1 MPRSRSLPA
10 LVARAFVVI
19 ASVAASIAEPAA
31 AQTFGRSKVQ
41 YDHFD
46 FRIQPTPHF
55 SVYFYP
61 AESLAT
67 ADAAR
72 MAERWYQRHSTLL
85 NLTFENNPLIFYA
98 DPPDFQQSNVV
109 EGEIGVGTGGI
120 TEGGRDRVIMPFTG
134 VYADND
140 HVLGHELVHVFQYR
154 IAQSTPAGIRA
165 MGQIPLWLIEGMAEY
180 LSIGRNDPN
189 TAMWLRDAARRNDLP
204 TIKQLTNDPR
214 YFPYR
219 YGQALWA
226 YIGGRWGDP
235 MVNTLYRAA
244 LREGWERSLQ
254 TQLGVSADSLS
265 AQWHAAIRQQYA
277 GVLSRT
283 APDAL
288 GRGIINV
295 RENGDQNV
303 SPSVSPDGRFV
314 AFFSSRNLFGIDL
327 FVAEAATGRVVRQLT
342 NVTRNPHFDALSF
355 INSAGTW
362 SPDGQRVA
370 VVTFAQGDNEIDILN
385 VSNGRVERRVRVPG
399 VPALAD
405 PAWSPDGRTLAFSG
419 IVGGISDLWLY
430 DLQTGAARRLTNDRE
445 AQLQPAWSP
454 DGRTIAFATDAD
466 PNTRFDALQFSD
478 LRVALIDSGGGNV
491 RLLPRTA
498 RGKSMNPQFTP
509 AGDALYFVSDQ
520 DGISDIYRM
529 ALDGTGV
536 TRVTTTATGVSGIS
550 NYSPAI
556 SVARSTGDIVFS
568 VFDKGGFS
576 VRTLSPAQVT
586 TVIAE
591 SGANAGGTVT
601 AGATGTLD
609 APPAAGILPPS
620 IPSLE
625 TQTARNYIERALSQP
640 ETGLPRTLTES
651 VRPYRARL
659 SLESIGG
666 ATVGASIGGGFGTGI
681 AGGIAFGFSDMLGN
695 QLVNTVLQVNG
706 TVKDFAG
713 QLQYLNRERRLNYGA
728 VAQHI
733 PFTSVGGNVA
743 TSSFNIGGQQVP
755 GLIYTQVLQ
764 RQFFDDVSGVLQYPL
779 TATRRLEFTA
789 GAQRVS
795 YNVEVESTYVAG
807 SQVVRERRASIPTGL
822 PALTFGTG
830 TAALVGDF
838 SFFGF
843 TSPVAGGRYRFEAAP
858 YVGSINYQTLLADYR
873 RYFFKRPFTLAVR
886 GLHYGRYGKGA
897 DDQRLQELYV
907 GQSTL
912 VRGYNAADFRVEE
925 CSAPEGAADGCP
937 QFTRLRGT
945 RIGVASMELR
955 IPLLGTEQLGL
966 INLPYIPVE
975 IAPFVDAGVAWS
987 KGSNPDFRFDR
998 NTADRVP
1005 VFSTGVTARINV
1017 LGYAVVEVFYAR
1029 PFQRP
1034 GRGNLFGFQLAP
1046 GW

>member
-1 MPRSRSLPA
+1 MPRSHFLPA
-10 LVARAFVVI
+10 LLARAALVVV
-19 ASVAASIAEPAA
+19 ASVVAGIAEPAT
-31 AQTFGRSKVQ
+31 AQSFGRSKVQ
-41 YDHFD
+41 YDRFD
-46 FRIQPTPHF
+46 FRIQPTAHF
-55 SVYFYP
+55 DVYFYP

-85 NLTFENNPLIFYA
+85 NLTFEKNPLIFYA

-120 TEGGRDRVIMPFTG
+120 TEGSRDRVIMPFTG
-134 VYADND
+134 VYSDND

-180 LSIGRNDPN
+180 LSLGRNDPN

-244 LREGWERSLQ
+244 LREGWEKSLQ
-254 TQLGVSADSLS
+254 SQLGVSADSLS

-277 GVLSRT
+277 GVLTRT

-303 SPSVSPDGRFV
+303 SPSVSPDGRYV

-327 FVAEAATGRVVRQLT
+327 YIAEAATGRIVRQLT

-362 SPDGQRVA
+362 SPDGERLA
-370 VVTFAQGDNEIDILN
+370 VVTFAQGDHEIDILN
-385 VSNGRVERRVRVPG
+385 VANGRVERRIRLPG
-399 VPALAD
+399 VPAMAD

-430 DLQTGAARRLTNDRE
+430 ELESGATRRLTNDRE

-454 DGRTIAFATDAD
+454 DGRTIAFATDAG
-466 PNTRFDALQFSD
+466 PNTRFDLLQFGD
-478 LRVALIDSGGGNV
+478 LRIALIDAGGGDV
-491 RLLPRTA
+491 RLLPRAA
-498 RGKSMNPQFTP
+498 RGKAMNPQYSP

-529 ALDGTGV
+529 SPDGSGV
-536 TRVTTTATGVSGIS
+536 TRVTSTATGVSGIS
-550 NYSPAI
+550 SYSPAI
-556 SVARSTGDIVFS
+556 SVARRTGDLVFS
-568 VFDKGGFS
+568 VFDRGGFS
-576 VRTLSPAQVT
+576 VRTLSPPQIT
-586 TVIAE
+586 TVVAQGSTT
-591 SGANAGGTVT
+591 SGGIVT
-601 AGATGTLD
+601 GSAAGTLD
-609 APPAAGILPPS
+609 GPAAAGVLPPAIG
-620 IPSLE
+620 SLE
-625 TQTARNYIERALSQP
+625 TGTSRNYIERSLTQP
-640 ETGLPRTLTES
+640 EAGLPVTLTEATQ
-651 VRPYRARL
+651 PYRSRL

-666 ATVGASIGGGFGTGI
+666 ASVGASIGGGFGSGI

-695 QLVNTVLQVNG
+695 HLLNTVLQVNG

-713 QLQYLNRERRLNYGA
+713 QLQYLNRARRLNYG
-728 VAQHI
+728 VIAQHI
-733 PFTSVGGNVA
+733 PFTNVGGNVE
-743 TSSFNIGGQQVP
+743 TTTLNLDGQSVP

-764 RQFFDDVSGVLQYPL
+764 RQFLDDVSGVVQYPL

-807 SQVVRERRASIPTGL
+807 SQVVRERRATIPTGV

-830 TAALVGDF
+830 TAALVGDY

-843 TSPVAGGRYRFEAAP
+843 VSPIAGGRYRFEAAP

-886 GLHYGRYGKGA
+886 GLHYGRYGAGS
-897 DDQRLQELYV
+897 DDPRLQELYV
-907 GQSTL
+907 GQGTL
-912 VRGYNAADFRVEE
+912 VRGYNANDFRVEE
-925 CSAPEGAADGCP
+925 CRAPEGAADGCP

-966 INLPYIPVE
+966 INLPYIPLE

-987 KGSNPDFRFDR
+987 RGNTPDFRFDR

-1005 VFSTGVTARINV
+1005 VFSTRAVTPVINLV
-1017 LGYAVVEVFYAR
+1017 TN
-1029 PFQRP
+1029 P
-1034 GRGNLFGFQLAP
+1034 GLYHWPIL
-1046 GW
+1046 